1 MHPAKAIKLMNALST
16 NQKRRCVKKL
26 LIIICHEKI
35 KHKLLVG
42 TILFIYICRRAK
54 RQSIEEKI
62 HNTSEGSWV
71 SVSSILQNNES
82 AADS

>member
-1 MHPAKAIKLMNALST
+1 MHPAKAIKLVNALST

-35 KHKLLVG
+35 KHKLFG